1 MPSRG
6 ALFPFPFVFK
16 FKFKSSF
23 FFVKSSAF
31 NFASD
36 LALIREGPAY
46 YFDVVLKFGIVVSAS
61 TGIYLGISSL
71 FKNGC

>member
-1 MPSRG
+1 LNTFLGECIPSRG
-6 ALFPFPFVFK
+6 ALFPFV

-36 LALIREGPAY
+36 LALISDGPAS
-46 YFDVVLKFGIVVSAS
+46 YFAVVLKFGIVVKA
-61 TGIYLGISSL
+61 
-71 FKNGC
+71 